1 MALPCVSIVEVIYP
15 QGSGVPAGRSQL
27 GTARS
32 DAPAAALSGATLSYR
47 VRDLARAEPAAVL
60 PRLSRCR
67 ERFEAGDYGQAL
79 PDQVNANHQARAEN
93 RGEAVGIYPDYRLPG
108 RQIIIAQRLPRE
120 KGPCRL
126 LAGE

>member
-1 MALPCVSIVEVIYP
+1 MPCVSIVEVIYP

-32 DAPAAALSGATLSYR
+32 GSPAESLSGATLSYQ
-47 VRDLARAEPAAVL
+47 VRDLARANPDTVM

-67 ERFEAGDYGQAL
+67 ARFESGDYGQVL

-93 RGEAVGIYPDYRLPG
+93 RGEVVGVYPANRLPG
-108 RQIIIAQRLPRE
+108 RQVIIAQRLPRE